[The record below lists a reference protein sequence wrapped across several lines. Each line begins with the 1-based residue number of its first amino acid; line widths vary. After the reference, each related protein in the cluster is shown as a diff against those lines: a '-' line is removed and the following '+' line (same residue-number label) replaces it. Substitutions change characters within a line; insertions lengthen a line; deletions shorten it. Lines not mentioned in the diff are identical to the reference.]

1 MVLETYVTI
10 LSIGKARDVSA
21 VSFRYP
27 FGVLHTCTA
36 NLFNAT
42 DNIEGRVISS
52 RLLNGLK
59 SSEVFLEVGSIRY
72 SIILR

>member
-36 NLFNAT
+36 IYHINNLFANLFNAT
-42 DNIEGRVISS
+42 DNI
-52 RLLNGLK
+52 
-59 SSEVFLEVGSIRY
+59 
-72 SIILR
+72 